1 MKVKWKEMKVV
12 SSRSKLTLGDTD
24 PFGKYDNNQSSDLI
38 LYREN
43 TTPFKQYP
51 LPASPLKSITPFKYY
66 PLPASPLKSS
76 RRLVPSVTPV
86 QRFTPR
92 QPRSAIKSLLAEN
105 NVFAISPG
113 MFPRKTQRIDYL
125 DILADA
131 ERKEFVS
138 PIKTI
143 PKLPLQQHESE
154 TLETEDNEHPEI
166 ADAGAEE
173 GTIEVHDDH
182 TQGDGIPI
190 FLVLSDW

>member
-1 MKVKWKEMKVV
+1 LE
-12 SSRSKLTLGDTD
+12 LA
-24 PFGKYDNNQSSDLI
+24 
-38 LYREN
+38 LYRDN

-51 LPASPLKSITPFKYY
+51 LPASPLKSMTPFRHY
-66 PLPASPLKSS
+66 PFPVSPIKSS
-76 RRLVPSVTPV
+76 SRLAPSSTPV

-105 NVFAISPG
+105 DVFAISPG
-113 MFPRKTQRIDYL
+113 MFPRKTRRIDYL

-143 PKLPLQQHESE
+143 PKSPLQQHESE
-154 TLETEDNEHPEI
+154 TLEIEHKDDPKM

-173 GTIEVHDDH
+173 GTVEVHDEH
-182 TQGDGIPI
+182 TKGDGIPI
-190 FLVLSDW
+190 FLVPSNR